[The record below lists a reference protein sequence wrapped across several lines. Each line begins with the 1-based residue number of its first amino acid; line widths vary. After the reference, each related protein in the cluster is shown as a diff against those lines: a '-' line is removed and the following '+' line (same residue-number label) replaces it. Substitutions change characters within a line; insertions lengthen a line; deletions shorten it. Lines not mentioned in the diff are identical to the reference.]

1 MDESRFN
8 FKSVTF
14 DVLQENL
21 LGYLAK
27 LEYSGE
33 YDNNPTAEKFKKKIR
48 EVVFE
53 GKIPGSVDTIE
64 YLEKLLEDVEKFL
77 YKGMKHD

>member
-1 MDESRFN
+1 MDEAKFN
-8 FKSVTF
+8 VESVTF

-21 LGYLAK
+21 LWCLAK

-33 YDNNPTAEKFKKKIR
+33 YDNNPDAKKFKKKIR

-53 GKIPGSVDTIE
+53 GKIPPSVDILK
-64 YLEKLLEDVEKFL
+64 YLEKLLEEVENFL
-77 YKGMKHD
+77 ENS